1 MITIKDLRKEYIID
15 PMNMDYISNFEEVF
29 EYLHTLRSIIKKYL
43 GLRLC
48 FIVPEVI
55 DNYIGDKH
63 IREAGLLV
71 VISVNYDKMNTEN
84 VEIEVDNQCKV
95 IEEFF
100 ALDENNKLDN
110 IYIAGTS
117 DMDYRLDYRE

>member
-1 MITIKDLRKEYIID
+1 MISIKDLRKEYIID

-71 VISVNYDKMNTEN
+71 VISVNYDKMNTEED
-84 VEIEVDNQCKV
+84 VKREVDNECKV

-100 ALDENNKLDN
+100 ALCEDNRLDN
-110 IYIAGTS
+110 IYITGTP
-117 DMDYRLDYRE
+117 DMDYKL